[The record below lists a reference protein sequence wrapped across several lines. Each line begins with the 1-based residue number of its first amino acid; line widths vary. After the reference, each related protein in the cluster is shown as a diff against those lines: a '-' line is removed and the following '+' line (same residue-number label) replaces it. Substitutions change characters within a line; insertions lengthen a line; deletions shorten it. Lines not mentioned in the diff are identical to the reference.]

1 MSGLRTS
8 LWRNEREHKDMDVIR
23 QSLAIT
29 FVFLLLWAA
38 LWFLRKKRG
47 ILFTPGRTNKGLLE
61 TRGKLALSAQHA
73 VHVVRI
79 GDRDLVLAVHPSGI
93 TLLCDLPG
101 FATSHAAPAGEL

>member
-1 MSGLRTS
+1 
-8 LWRNEREHKDMDVIR
+8 MDVIR

-47 ILFTPGRTNKGLLE
+47 SLFTPGRTNKGLLE
-61 TRGKLALSAQHA
+61 ARGKLALSAQHT
-73 VHVVRI
+73 VHLVRI
-79 GDRDLVLAVHPSGI
+79 GDRDLVLAVYPSGI

-101 FATSHAAPAGEL
+101 SSASQVGSVSEK

>member
-1 MSGLRTS
+1 
-8 LWRNEREHKDMDVIR
+8 MDVIR
-23 QSLAIT
+23 QSLALT
-29 FVFLLLWAA
+29 LVFLLLWVA

-61 TRGKLALSAQHA
+61 TRGKLALSAQHT

-93 TLLCDLPG
+93 TLLCDLPC
-101 FATSHAAPAGEL
+101 TSVSYIAPMSEL

>member
-1 MSGLRTS
+1 
-8 LWRNEREHKDMDVIR
+8 MDVIR

-47 ILFTPGRTNKGLLE
+47 IVFTPRRTNNGFLE
-61 TRGKLALSAQHA
+61 TRGKLALSAQHT

-79 GDRDLVLAVHPSGI
+79 GDRDLVLAVHPSGMI
-93 TLLCDLPG
+93 LLCDLPC
-101 FATSHAAPAGEL
+101 TSVSHIAPMSEL